1 MPEFF
6 DNKVFLFNA
15 SVSSWLRFVMKEYDL
30 ILIGTGSGMEIVEA
44 MIQNNPDIK
53 VAVIDKDV
61 PGGICLT
68 RGCIP
73 SKLLI
78 YSADI
83 VRTVEKSS
91 EFGIDAEI
99 KRIDF
104 KAVMERMRSIINRDI
119 DAIRNGLSE
128 SKNIDYYTDEAAF
141 VAPYTLKVGNET
153 VTSKMIFLST
163 GSRPTIPPVEGLQ
176 ETGYLTSDTILQISR
191 LPRSVAIIGG
201 GYIAAE
207 YGHFLSAMG
216 SKVTIIGRNPQFI
229 PEEEPEISAIAKWE
243 MQRHVTLLTNH
254 EVRKAEVTSAGKK
267 LTAFDRYNKKVTE
280 IVAEEILVATGRGSN
295 SDILHPEKAGIATD
309 SKGFIIA
316 DEYMQ
321 TSQPNIWVLGDAD
334 GKFLFK
340 HVANYEARI
349 AYYNAVLNKKVKA
362 DYHAVPHAVFTDPE
376 IASVALREKEAIE
389 KYGKDNI
396 LIGFY
401 KYADTAKG
409 EAMAR
414 RYDFVKV
421 IVKRDTGKILG
432 AHIIG
437 TQASVLIQEIIN
449 LMYTETQSF
458 EPLNEAMHIHPA
470 LSEVVARAFQTLM
483 IPEQYHH
490 YIEEHSNLPLG

>member
-1 MPEFF
+1 
-6 DNKVFLFNA
+6 
-15 SVSSWLRFVMKEYDL
+15 MKEYDL
-30 ILIGTGSGMEIVEA
+30 ISVGTGSGMELVEA
-44 MIQNNPDIK
+44 MIQSKPDIK
-53 VAVIDKDV
+53 VAVIDKDA

-78 YSADI
+78 YPADL
-83 VRTVEKSS
+83 VRTVEKSRD
-91 EFGIDAEI
+91 FGIHTEI

-104 KAVMERMRSIINRDI
+104 EGIMKRMRSIINRDI
-119 DAIRNGLSE
+119 NIIRNGLSS
-128 SKNIDYYTDEAAF
+128 SKNIDFYTDQAEF
-141 VAPYTLKVGNET
+141 TAPYTLKVGNET
-153 VTSKMIFLST
+153 ITSKMIFLST
-163 GSRPTIPPVEGLQ
+163 GSRPSIPPVDGLQ
-176 ETGYLTSDTILQISR
+176 ETGYLTSDTLLQISQ
-191 LPRSVAIIGG
+191 LPRSVTIIGG

-229 PEEEPEISAIAKWE
+229 PEEEPEISAIAKRE
-243 MQRHVTLLTNH
+243 MQKHVTILTNH
-254 EVRKAEVTSAGKK
+254 EVRKAEATSKGKK
-267 LTAFDRYNKKVTE
+267 LTAVDRYNHKETE
-280 IVAEEILVATGRGSN
+280 IVAEEVLVATGRSSN
-295 SDILHPEKAGIATD
+295 SDILHPERAGIKTD
-309 SKGFIIA
+309 SKGFIVA

-334 GKFLFK
+334 GNFLFK

-349 AYYNAVLNKKVKA
+349 VYHNAVLNKKIKV

-376 IASVALREKEAIE
+376 IASVALKEKEAVE

-414 RYDFVKV
+414 KHDFVKV
-421 IVKRDTGKILG
+421 IVTRDTGKILG

-437 TQASVLIQEIIN
+437 PYASVLIQEIVN
-449 LMYTETQSF
+449 LMYTEKQSY
-458 EPLNEAMHIHPA
+458 EPLDDAMHIHPA
-470 LSEVVARAFQTLM
+470 LSEVVARAFQSLM
-483 IPEQYHH
+483 IPDQYHH
-490 YIEEHSNLPLG
+490 YLEEHSNLPLG